1 LSRLLFPFPLCFGL
15 LVYDGPKALQL
26 VLGTAHEHGEGLLR
40 DAGVGGVH
48 PGEGGAGEEVGEA
61 GVGEAAAPG
70 DVEAGQLL
78 LAGGLAQAQHGQAA
92 VRHLPAVG
100 EGELAQ
106 LEGNRGEEGTTAG
119 TGAGEAGTCGR
130 YWVMYLRAT
139 SDTSVLPRLNFL
151 RPFSL
156 DFLSIRPGGG
166 GQQSRDLGL

>member
-1 LSRLLFPFPLCFGL
+1 MCGVGVTSCVMRVLEVSTLVREEQGRRWERPESVRPRHPEMSRLASCSL
-15 LVYDGPKALQL
+15 LEASPRPWAQGHHGGQWHGAVWL
-26 VLGTAHEHGEGLLR
+26 VLVLVMI
-40 DAGVGGVH
+40 GVMSH
-48 PGEGGAGEEVGEA
+48 
-61 GVGEAAAPG
+61 
-70 DVEAGQLL
+70 
-78 LAGGLAQAQHGQAA
+78 QHGQAA

-119 TGAGEAGTCGR
+119 TGVGEAGTCGR

-166 GQQSRDLGL
+166 VNNHGI